1 MGRTPGFTL
10 VLFFL
15 CAALTFAASAQTG
28 SANTTTITT
37 VTTTPITGAPVT
49 SGALPLPAPPSAALP
64 GSGTP
69 VGAPPDLSV
78 NNAATGGSGA
88 IVQPGAVVVGGQ
100 TYVNAP
106 PMVTTPIAEPMNVPG
121 PEAAPTG
128 ESAPTASEATQ
139 PTAPVVSRVFI
150 GSGKVNAATR
160 PVSLGEVAAQ
170 LRGRKPLQKN
180 KFDNSDIV
188 VLSQRTPSG
197 LRPQSEDLPQG
208 DQPVQAAPQQQP
220 KPKKPSAAKPPQPQA
235 QNQPNNGA
243 LDQNDLQA
251 VEAAVKRS
259 KEQQNK
265 PK

>member
-1 MGRTPGFTL
+1 MGRTLG
-10 VLFFL
+10 LFFL

-69 VGAPPDLSV
+69 VGAPPDLNV

-106 PMVTTPIAEPMNVPG
+106 PMVTTPIAEPMSATGPG
-121 PEAAPTG
+121 VVAPAG

-139 PTAPVVSRVFI
+139 PTAPVVSRIFV
-150 GSGKVNAATR
+150 GRGTVNTAMR
-160 PVSLGEVAAQ
+160 PMSLGEVAAQ
-170 LRGRKPLQKN
+170 LRGRKPLQKS

-188 VLSQRTPSG
+188 ALSQRTPSG
-197 LRPQSEDLPQG
+197 LRPQSQDLPQG
-208 DQPVQAAPQQQP
+208 DQPAQSIPQQQP
-220 KPKKPSAAKPPQPQA
+220 KGKKPSAAKPPQPQA
-235 QNQPNNGA
+235 QNGA

-259 KEQQNK
+259 KEKQNANP